1 MVVHADTA
9 GLITQTAGHRFAAI
23 IQGGVAANRSA
34 LVGHVARD
42 VHVTD
47 ALGSMSSDPS
57 LSGRHDLNKLAQ
69 PTTITGSPT
78 P

>member
-9 GLITQTAGHRFAAI
+9 GLITQTAGHRFAAS
-23 IQGGVAANRSA
+23 IQGSVAANRPA

-47 ALGSMSSDPS
+47 AL
-57 LSGRHDLNKLAQ
+57 RLNVFGIPACLDD
-69 PTTITGSPT
+69 TI
-78 P
+78 